1 MTVAASGAVVVSDLH
16 LGARVGIATLADP
29 GPRER
34 LAQAL
39 SRAGTVVLAG
49 DVLELRESSQTRALA
64 AARPILAQLGRA
76 RGERDV
82 IVLAGNHDHRLIERW
97 RQERRAADAGPLALE
112 QVIEPERA
120 SAVAAQMAQWLAPA
134 RVRIAYPGIWVRDD
148 VYVTHG
154 HQLDRHLTI
163 PAFEPLTIRLLE
175 RLLARRGDDLEGVD
189 GYEAVMAP
197 IYAGFHEL
205 AQTAPVP
212 VGPSGPSPSL
222 SARAYRVLASDG
234 AGPRPLHHRALGAV
248 ALPAVVA
255 ALNAVG
261 LGPLQ
266 AQLSGPRLRQ
276 AALDAMGQAVRT
288 MGIDAAHV
296 VFGHTHR
303 AGPLPGDDRGEWMVP
318 GVGTRLHNSGSWVRE
333 RFLAGSAPESSPYR
347 AGASVW
353 IGAEGE
359 PEVRH
364 LLD

>member
-1 MTVAASGAVVVSDLH
+1 MTVAVSGALVVSDLH
-16 LGARVGIATLADP
+16 LGARAGIATLADP

-34 LAQAL
+34 LGHAL
-39 SRAGTVVLAG
+39 GRADSVVLAG
-49 DVLELRESSQTRALA
+49 DVLELRESRQPAALA
-64 AARPILAQLGRA
+64 AARPILEELGRSL
-76 RGERDV
+76 GERDV
-82 IVLAGNHDHRLIERW
+82 VVLAGNHDHRLIERW
-97 RQERRAADAGPLALE
+97 RQRRRAADAGPLGLE
-112 QVIEPERA
+112 RVIEPEQA
-120 SAVAAQMAQWLAPA
+120 SAVAAQMARWLRPA
-134 RVRIAYPGIWVRDD
+134 RVRIAYPGVWLRSD

-163 PAFEPLTIRLLE
+163 PAFEPLAIRVLE

-205 AQTAPVP
+205 AQTVPVP

-222 SARAYRVLASDG
+222 SARAYRMLASDG
-234 AGPRPLHHRALGAV
+234 AGPRPLHHRALGAI
-248 ALPAVVA
+248 ALPAAVA
-255 ALNAVG
+255 ALRAAG
-261 LGPLQ
+261 LGPLK

-276 AALDAMGQAVRT
+276 AALEAMGQAVRT
-288 MGIDAAHV
+288 LGIEAAHV

-303 AGPLPGDDRGEWMVP
+303 AGPLADDDRGEWRVS
-318 GVGTRLHNSGSWVRE
+318 GTATRLYNSGSWVRE

-353 IGAEGE
+353 VGRQGE